1 MYVVLY
7 LPTDNDPEVFGPFP
21 TSQRA
26 AQVMRRISAAAGKP
40 INVGEDGALA
50 TIDIWIDSERNR
62 YQLLKNRPN
71 RPSGLADAEKPP
83 LEGGF
88 CLSGRR
94 DSNPRPLDP
103 QSTIRRVTSY
113 RTMIR

>member
-21 TSQRA
+21 TPQRA

-62 YQLLKNRPN
+62 YQLLKIG
-71 RPSGLADAEKPP
+71 SGEQLDIHAEIIAAEATDGRVSVEQADPLHLEKGAG
-83 LEGGF
+83 LLGG
-88 CLSGRR
+88 
-94 DSNPRPLDP
+94 
-103 QSTIRRVTSY
+103 
-113 RTMIR
+113 